1 MAEKFAVL
9 LDGGFV
15 TKKLQERLGRYPAVS
30 DVELECQRILSHSAL
45 SGCSL
50 LRFYFYDAPP
60 LQKVIV
66 NPLDGFR
73 LDLGKSQRGREAQ
86 TLHEGLE
93 MLPNFAVRR
102 GETVFHGWKLGS
114 AAARAIQQNPRAPV
128 AKDFV
133 PDIKQK
139 GVDLRIGLDLA
150 RLALRQLVAAIVVVT
165 GDSDLVPAFKFARR
179 EGIRVYL
186 DHMGHN
192 VSRDLRA
199 HVDMIL

>member
-1 MAEKFAVL
+1 MSDKFAVL

-15 TKKLQERLGRYPAVS
+15 TKKLQEKLGGYPALA
-30 DVELECQRILSHSAL
+30 DVELECKRIASHPAL
-45 SGCSL
+45 SCCSL

-60 LQKVIV
+60 LQKIIQ
-66 NPLDGFR
+66 NPIDQFK
-73 LDLGKSQRGREAQ
+73 LDLGKSQRAREAQ
-86 TLHEGLE
+86 SLQEALE

-102 GETVFHGWKLGS
+102 GETVFHGWKFGS
-114 AAARAIQQNPRAPV
+114 AAAREIQKNPRTPV
-128 AKDFV
+128 VKDFV

-150 RLALRQLVAAIVVVT
+150 RLALRSMVSAIVVVT